1 MRSRQEGRAELTAP
15 VLTFFNIRG
24 GVGKKSLVYH
34 LAWKL
39 SEIGQSVLVCDLDP
53 QANLTA
59 GFLEEDRLDQLW
71 NKSANSDRAATIFQ
85 CVKPLTEAGDLS
97 SPRLLEVAEGLSL
110 LPGDLA
116 LCRFERVLSEHWP
129 KALGSEMLYRPFRI
143 LTAFWSVM
151 HAGAD
156 ECGADVILVDAG
168 PNVGAINRSI
178 LVSTDKVVVPLG
190 ADLFSLQGLR
200 HLGPTLSRWRS
211 DWTKRLDNWSTPG
224 FSLPKGKM
232 ETLGYIVQ
240 QHGFRLTR
248 PVKAYDKWVNRMPEE
263 YARSLLDRKSG
274 PFPEKPA
281 EDEYC
286 LATVKHYRSLVP
298 MAQEHRKPIF
308 HLTAADGAI
317 GGHMSAVTDAARDFR
332 RLAKRIARKAGLQS
346 TNG

>member
-1 MRSRQEGRAELTAP
+1 M
-15 VLTFFNIRG
+15 
-24 GVGKKSLVYH
+24 GKKSLVYH

-59 GFLEEDRLDQLW
+59 AFLEEDRLDQLW

-85 CVKPLTEAGDLS
+85 CVKPLTEAGDFS
-97 SPRLLEVAEGLSL
+97 SPRLIEVAEGLSL
-110 LPGDLA
+110 LPGDPA
-116 LCRFERVLSEHWP
+116 LCGFERILSEHWP

-168 PNVGAINRSI
+168 PNVGTINRSVLI
-178 LVSTDKVVVPLG
+178 STDKVVVPLG

-200 HLGPTLSRWRS
+200 YLGPTLGRWRR
-211 DWTKRLDNWSTPG
+211 DWRKRLENWPAPSFP
-224 FSLPKGKM
+224 LPEGKM
-232 ETLGYIVQ
+232 EALGYIVQ
-240 QHGFRLTR
+240 QHGVRLTR

-263 YARSLLDRKSG
+263 YARMLLDRKSG
-274 PFPEKPA
+274 PFPETPA
-281 EDEYC
+281 EDENC

-317 GGHMSAVTDAARDFR
+317 GGHMSAVLDAARDFR
-332 RLAKRIARKAGLQS
+332 QLAEHIALRAGVRS
-346 TNG
+346 DEG